1 MHSQLE
7 QGQSAAV
14 VAIWRGAYGVCAGS
28 LCSAR
33 EVAVPSQGDWA
44 APHNPPQPTTTQ
56 RGAWPGF
63 FVVKAPMAAFRM
75 FAARAKGQCH
85 AGLVCQEVADSGSA
99 HGRGFPGASPYPAC
113 TKKGPTEQEFHKNG
127 TRNPILCV

>member
-1 MHSQLE
+1 MHPQLE

-33 EVAVPSQGDWA
+33 EVAVPMQGDWA
-44 APHNPPQPTTTQ
+44 APHSPLQPTTTQ
-56 RGAWPGF
+56 RGAWPGC
-63 FVVKAPMAAFRM
+63 FVVKAPMSALRV

-85 AGLVCQEVADSGSA
+85 AEPVCQEVTGSGSA
-99 HGRGFPGASPYPAC
+99 HCKGFPGA
-113 TKKGPTEQEFHKNG
+113 G
-127 TRNPILCV
+127 L

>member
-63 FVVKAPMAAFRM
+63 FVVKAPMAAFRV

-85 AGLVCQEVADSGSA
+85 AGLVCQEVAGSGSA
-99 HGRGFPGASPYPAC
+99 HGRGFPGASPYPAR

-127 TRNPILCV
+127 TRNPVLCV